1 MGTLRPETEKG
12 HNPIMKNKSTAGL
25 SAQEDKLTPSGK
37 KNAAQDSTAS
47 PSSKEKKQNSGVN
60 AFEQIMSP
68 HFLFQVFFK
77 RFFTLLTVGVVCTLI
92 GMMFFTIRNENSASK
107 IMSLNYEESTKGKT
121 PNGSRFNLSSFL
133 TQDYLNDII
142 EHIGFQNELT
152 AEALTEII
160 TIEPTSNG
168 RVITDESGYYINSS
182 YSVRM
187 ELPWSLR
194 QKISAQDLL
203 DEVCFMLEKKFT
215 EENRVT
221 IKSLDINLDYSD
233 MDYDEISAYFSMM
246 LNRIVNYI
254 DVRNNQAGSFISE
267 SGMTYSLL
275 KKACRNLESY
285 TLAELNSYIWENGI
299 AKDTQ
304 RRIRDLREL
313 NRELSWDYSGSSQKN
328 TILMEIL
335 SMYNNKMVSSVL
347 IPTYDSKGAFYM
359 SRTKVGID
367 DLTLDANAYLTEATS
382 LDKSIKTNLSKIKQ
396 LESGSPKSKQERAD
410 EMIQVIG
417 NELCTIVGQLNE
429 LDDDCY
435 AQRIS
440 RYLLFTEPNI
450 SAVQKYGVKNSLA
463 VAVVIC
469 GIGYVG
475 AVILQYGRERK
486 KWLE

>member
-1 MGTLRPETEKG
+1 MGALRPDTEKG
-12 HNPIMKNKSTAGL
+12 HNPIMKSKSTAGR
-25 SAQEDKLTPSGK
+25 SAQDEKLALNGK
-37 KNAAQDSTAS
+37 KNTVQDSTVS
-47 PSSKEKKQNSGVN
+47 SSSKGKKQNSGINV
-60 AFEQIMSP
+60 FEQIMSP

-77 RFFTLLTVGVVCTLI
+77 RFFTLLTVGIVCTLI

-121 PNGSRFNLSSFL
+121 PNGSRFSLSSFL

-152 AEALTEII
+152 AEELTEII

-182 YSVRM
+182 YSV
-187 ELPWSLR
+187 
-194 QKISAQDLL
+194 KVNL

-221 IKSLDINLDYSD
+221 IKSLNINLDYSD

-246 LNRIVNYI
+246 INRIVNYI
-254 DVRNNQAGSFISE
+254 DVRNNQAGSFISD

-275 KKACRNLESY
+275 RKACRNLEDY

-313 NRELSWDYSGSSQKN
+313 NRELSWDYSSSSQKN

-382 LDKSIKTNLSKIKQ
+382 LDKNIKTNLSKIEQ

-410 EMIQVIG
+410 EMIQAIG

-450 SAVQKYGVKNSLA
+450 SAVQKYGVKRSLV
-463 VAVVIC
+463 VAVVVC
-469 GIGYVG
+469 GIWYIG
-475 AVILQYGRERK
+475 AVVLQYGRERK